1 MSISAIVVHEP
12 RFCWVDASPW
22 LLLDHT
28 VLNGLPTS
36 YVIIKENQ
44 RNKEKPM
51 SNRLNFYDFLS
62 YIIPGSLAVF
72 LVLYFMGSILG
83 TPGVLISYV
92 SGFGET
98 IVFLIVGYFAGHLI
112 QARGRQIELRQKD
125 EWGGYFSIQ
134 FLRESNDF
142 YTADFRRTLKR
153 NAESEFGLPVDI
165 AGNGVI
171 QEQKDKRYQEIFNLC
186 YDFVVQKGVSRST
199 DIHNGIYGMFRGAIV
214 VWEIGIFV
222 ALVAAVRHAAF
233 LGYRFYSMGVSY
245 HEPETTQ
252 LIIGIVLLVF
262 FLGTKRF
269 LKARFKHFGQRF
281 VDSVFRN
288 FLAYHSGGQGA

>member
-1 MSISAIVVHEP
+1 
-12 RFCWVDASPW
+12 
-22 LLLDHT
+22 
-28 VLNGLPTS
+28 
-36 YVIIKENQ
+36 
-44 RNKEKPM
+44 M
-51 SNRLNFYDFLS
+51 SNRSNFYDFLS
-62 YIIPGSLAVF
+62 YIIPGSLAVLLLLF
-72 LVLYFMGSILG
+72 FIGSIFG

-112 QARGRQIELRQKD
+112 QARGRQIELKEKD

-142 YTADFRRTLKR
+142 YTADFKGTLKR

-165 AGNGVI
+165 ADNSVT
-171 QEQKDKRYQEIFNLC
+171 QEQKDKRHQEIFNLC
-186 YDFVVQKGVSRST
+186 YDFVVQKGISRSP
-199 DIHNGIYGMFRGAIV
+199 DIHNGIYGMFRGAMV
-214 VWEIGIFV
+214 VWEIGITL
-222 ALVAAVRHAAF
+222 ALVTTVRHAAF
-233 LGYRFYSMGVSY
+233 LGYHFYSMGVSY

-252 LIIGIVLLVF
+252 LIIAVVLMAF

-288 FLAYHSGGQGA
+288 FLTFH